1 MIGLAAGVA
10 FVPRRR
16 DFAQVAALAAAVLLG
31 LQLVLQYWT
40 WVYVGWFAPLLIVAL
55 AVREDRVPVGE
66 EAAETSPAG
75 GRAAV
80 PFQACAPVAQL
91 DRAAAF

>member
-1 MIGLAAGVA
+1 M
-10 FVPRRR
+10 PRRR

-31 LQLVLQYWT
+31 LQLALQYWT

-66 EAAETSPAG
+66 EAAEPSPAADARRTLRG
-75 GRAAV
+75 LRPRSSAG
-80 PFQACAPVAQL
+80 
-91 DRAAAF
+91 